1 VKGSAFDGFKSVGYF
16 VVFILLILF
25 LVLAGNPLVI
35 VQSGFVG
42 VKRTLGKIDP
52 TPLVEGLHLRIP
64 LLQTVEKVEIRT
76 RAVEFTR
83 EKQNPISTLSR
94 DGLPVNMDVAVLYRV
109 DAQKAPELIREY
121 GPDYEEKVIKQ
132 IVRTAVRDA
141 IAEMESSIVYQ
152 ERQKLQERIKR
163 EVAGQLARRYLLLED
178 VLIRDIRLPESV
190 VKAIEEKRKAYE
202 EAQRM
207 QFLLEKEK
215 LEAERK
221 KVEAQGI
228 AEANRIIAGSLTR
241 EYLMW
246 KFIENIQEYA
256 RSQNNT
262 IILLPYDTRMTPIIN
277 IPQGGQK

>member
-1 VKGSAFDGFKSVGYF
+1 MKNSQLEGLKSLGYF
-16 VVFILLILF
+16 AVFLGVLFFLI
-25 LVLAGNPLVI
+25 LAGNPLVI

-52 TPLVEGLHLRIP
+52 VPLREGLHLRIP
-64 LLQTVEKVEIRT
+64 LLQTVEKIEIRT
-76 RAVEFTR
+76 RAVEFTK
-83 EKQNPISTLSR
+83 EKQNPISSLSK
-94 DGLPVNMDVAVLYRV
+94 DGLPVSMDVAILYRV
-109 DAQKAPELIREY
+109 DANKAPELIREY
-121 GPDYEEKVIKQ
+121 GPDYEEKIIKQ
-132 IVRTAVRDA
+132 VVRTAVRDA
-141 IAEMESSIVYQ
+141 IAEMESSVVYQ
-152 ERQKLQERIKR
+152 ERQKLQEKIKR
-163 EVAGQLARRYLLLED
+163 EVSEQLTRRYLILED

-190 VKAIEEKRKAYE
+190 VRAIEEKRKAYE

-277 IPQGGQK
+277 IPQGGQR

>member
-1 VKGSAFDGFKSVGYF
+1 MKNLTFESLKPRSY
-16 VVFILLILF
+16 L
-25 LVLAGNPLVI
+25 LVLALLVI
-35 VQSGFVG
+35 FVVIIGSPFIVIQSGFVG

-52 TPLVEGLHLRIP
+52 NPLKEGLHIIVP
-64 LLQTVEKVEIRT
+64 IIQTVEKVEIRT

-83 EKQNPISTLSR
+83 EKQSPISTLSR
-94 DGLPVNMDVAVLYRV
+94 DGLPVNMDVGLLYRV
-109 DAQKAPELIREY
+109 DADKAPMLIKEY
-121 GPDYEEKVIKQ
+121 GQDYEEKVIKQ

-141 IAEMESSIVYQ
+141 IAEMESSVVYQ
-152 ERQKLQERIKR
+152 ERQKLQERIKK
-163 EVAGQLARRYLLLED
+163 EVAGQLAKRYLVLED
-178 VLIRDIRLPESV
+178 VLIRDIRLPDSV
-190 VKAIEEKRKAYE
+190 VKAIEEKRRAYE

-228 AEANRIIAGSLTR
+228 SEANRIIAGSLTR

-262 IILLPYDTRMTPIIN
+262 IILIPYDTRMTPIIN
-277 IPQGGQK
+277 VPQGGNR

>member
-1 VKGSAFDGFKSVGYF
+1 MKKVNTEGLRSMPYL
-16 VVFILLILF
+16 VVLPILILLVFFI
-25 LVLAGNPLVI
+25 GNPLVI
-35 VQSGFVG
+35 IPSGFVG

-52 TPLVEGLHLRIP
+52 TPMWEGLHLRIP
-64 LLQTVEKVEIRT
+64 IVQSVEKVEIRT

-83 EKQNPISTLSR
+83 EKNNPISSLSK

-109 DAQKAPELIREY
+109 DGKKAPELLREY
-121 GPDYEEKVIKQ
+121 GPDYEEKLIKQ
-132 IVRTAVRDA
+132 IVRTSVRDA
-141 IAEMESSIVYQ
+141 IAEMESSVVYQ
-152 ERQKLQERIKR
+152 ERTKLQEKIKR
-163 EVAGQLARRYLLLED
+163 EVGSQLMKRYLILED

-190 VKAIEEKRKAYE
+190 VRAIEEKRKAYE

-228 AEANRIIAGSLTR
+228 AEANRIIAGSLTK
-241 EYLMW
+241 EYLTW

-256 RSQNNT
+256 KSR
-262 IILLPYDTRMTPIIN
+262 
-277 IPQGGQK
+277 